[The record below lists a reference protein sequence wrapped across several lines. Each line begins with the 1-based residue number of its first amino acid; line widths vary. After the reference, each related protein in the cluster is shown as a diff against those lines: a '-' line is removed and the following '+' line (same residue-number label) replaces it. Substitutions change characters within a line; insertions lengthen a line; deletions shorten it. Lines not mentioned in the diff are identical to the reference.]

1 MQATLALEAG
11 RTPTASLPEALAEL
25 ADREERAAAAFPADP
40 VSGRASPADL

>member
-25 ADREERAAAAFPADP
+25 ADREERAAIAFPVDAATD
-40 VSGRASPADL
+40 RASPADV